1 MFEFHTYTAKD
12 IDDMVNFWIRDNF
25 NTNTEKSIV
34 STVVKNDETGAIVEV
49 ELPGYKKEDVSIT
62 VDENVL
68 LVNVDGKRGKKT
80 VKRVL
85 GKCADISSISAS
97 FEDGI
102 LTITV
107 PCVKK
112 NVVNVVVK

>member
-1 MFEFHTYTAKD
+1 MFEFHIYTSKD
-12 IDDMVNFWIRDNF
+12 IDDMVKFWTDELKVNY
-25 NTNTEKSIV
+25 EKSIT
-34 STVVKNDETGAIVEV
+34 STVVKVDDTGAIVEV
-49 ELPGYKKEDVSIT
+49 ELPGYKKDEISVT
-62 VDENVL
+62 VEENVL
-68 LVNVDGKRGKKT
+68 LVKVDGKRGKKT

-85 GKCADISSISAS
+85 GKCADISSISTS

>member
-1 MFEFHTYTAKD
+1 MYTY
-12 IDDMVNFWIRDNF
+12 
-25 NTNTEKSIV
+25 NTKEVSDLIESFFGNVSCTGCQDIV
-34 STVVKNDETGAIVEV
+34 STVIKNDETGAIVEV